1 MQISVVTLFP
11 ELVEAGNRCG
21 MVRSALEKEVLSVRG
36 YNPRGWSEDRNRRVD
51 DRPFGGGPGMLLQPG
66 PISGA
71 IDAAVAEQ
79 EGGDRPLVVA
89 LSPQGRRL
97 DRHVIADWSERRAPL
112 VLVCGR
118 YEGFDHRILDSR
130 VDVEYSLGDLVLS
143 GGELAAMVV
152 IDAIARR
159 LPGVVG
165 DAQSV
170 VEDSFEADRLDHPH
184 YTRPPE
190 WEGRGVPAVLSSGD
204 HRRIAAWRAEQAVL
218 TTARRRPDLF
228 MEHGPTAD
236 ERAAL
241 EKHWL
246 GGVQDASG
254 QQQNTRL
261 ITGGGK

>member
-1 MQISVVTLFP
+1 MRISVVTLFP
-11 ELVEAGNRCG
+11 ELVDAGNHCG
-21 MVRSALEKEVLSVRG
+21 MVRAAIEKQRLDVSG
-36 YNPRGWSEDRNRRVD
+36 YNPRDWSTDRNRRVD
-51 DRPFGGGPGMLLQPG
+51 DRPFGGGPGMLLQPE

-71 IDAAVAEQ
+71 IDAAVTDAGAE
-79 EGGDRPLVVA
+79 RPLVVA
-89 LSPQGRRL
+89 LSPQGKRL
-97 DRHVIADWSERRAPL
+97 DRHVIADWAEREQPL

-118 YEGFDHRILDSR
+118 YEGFDQRILDSR

-152 IDAIARR
+152 VDAIARR
-159 LPGVVG
+159 LPDVVG

-190 WEGRGVPAVLSSGD
+190 WEGRGVPAVLASGD
-204 HRRIAAWRAEQAVL
+204 HRRIAEWRGEQALL

-228 MEHGPTAD
+228 LQHGPSAT

-241 EKHWL
+241 ERHWL
-246 GGVQDASG
+246 AGSDETPGS
-254 QQQNTRL
+254 QQTRD
-261 ITGGGK
+261 

>member
-1 MQISVVTLFP
+1 MRISVVTLFP

-21 MVRSALEKEVLSVRG
+21 MVRAAIEKQRLDVAG
-36 YNPRGWSEDRNRRVD
+36 YNPRDWSADRNRRVD
-51 DRPFGGGPGMLLQPG
+51 DRPFGGGPGMLLQPA

-71 IDAAVAEQ
+71 IDAAVTDAGEQ
-79 EGGDRPLVVA
+79 RPLVVA
-89 LSPQGRRL
+89 LSPQGQRL
-97 DRHVIADWSERRAPL
+97 DRHVIADWAEREQPL

-118 YEGFDHRILDSR
+118 YEGFDQRTLDSR

-152 IDAIARR
+152 VDAIARR
-159 LPGVVG
+159 LPDVVG

-204 HRRIAAWRAEQAVL
+204 HRRIAEWRAEQALL

-228 MEHGPTAD
+228 LQHGPSAS

-241 EKHWL
+241 ERHWL
-246 GGVQDASG
+246 AGHDEIPGS
-254 QQQNTRL
+254 QQTRD
-261 ITGGGK
+261 

>member
-1 MQISVVTLFP
+1 MMRISVVTLFP
-11 ELVEAGNRCG
+11 ELVDAGNRCG
-21 MVRSALEKEVLSVRG
+21 MVRAAIEKERLTVAG
-36 YNPRGWSEDRNRRVD
+36 YNPRDWSADRNRRVD

-71 IDAAVAEQ
+71 IDAAVDEA
-79 EGGDRPLVVA
+79 GAKRPLVVA
-89 LSPQGRRL
+89 LSPQGQRL
-97 DRHVIADWSERRAPL
+97 DRHVIADWAEREQPL

-118 YEGFDHRILDSR
+118 YEGFDQRLLDSR

-152 IDAIARR
+152 VDAIARR
-159 LPGVVG
+159 LPDVVG

-204 HRRIAAWRAEQAVL
+204 HRRIAEWRSEQAL
-218 TTARRRPDLF
+218 MTTARRRPDLF
-228 MEHGPTAD
+228 LQHGPTD
-236 ERAAL
+236 NERAAL
-241 EKHWL
+241 ERHWL
-246 GGVQDASG
+246 AGSDDNPGS
-254 QQQNTRL
+254 QQTRD
-261 ITGGGK
+261 

>member
-1 MQISVVTLFP
+1 MRVSVVTLFP

-21 MVRSALEKEVLSVRG
+21 MVRSAIEKDRLRVRG
-36 YNPRGWSEDRNRRVD
+36 YNPRDWSEDRNRRVD

-66 PISGA
+66 PVSGA
-71 IDAAVAEQ
+71 IDAAVA
-79 EGGDRPLVVA
+79 DLDARPLVVA

-97 DRHVIADWSERRAPL
+97 DRQVIAEWSESRRPL

-118 YEGFDHRILDSR
+118 YEGFDQRILDSR
-130 VDVEYSLGDLVLS
+130 VDEEYSLGDLVLS

-190 WEGRGVPAVLSSGD
+190 WEGRGVPEVLTSGD
-204 HRRIAAWRAEQAVL
+204 HRRIAAWRAEAALL

-228 MEHGPTAD
+228 ADEGPTAQ

-241 EKHWL
+241 ERHWL
-246 GGVQDASG
+246 EPATTAAGRKT
-254 QQQNTRL
+254 NTRL
-261 ITGGGK
+261 TTGGGK

>member
-1 MQISVVTLFP
+1 MRISVVTLFP

-21 MVRSALEKEVLSVRG
+21 MVRSAIEKERLAVRG
-36 YNPRGWSEDRNRRVD
+36 YNPRDWSEDRNRRVD

-66 PISGA
+66 PICGA
-71 IDAAVAEQ
+71 IDAAVAGEPV
-79 EGGDRPLVVA
+79 RPLVVA

-97 DRHVIADWSERRAPL
+97 DRRVIADWSESRRPL

-118 YEGFDHRILDSR
+118 YEGFDQRILDSR
-130 VDVEYSLGDLVLS
+130 VEEEYSLGDLVLS

-152 IDAIARR
+152 IDAVARR

-190 WEGRGVPAVLSSGD
+190 WEGRGVPAVLTSGD
-204 HRRIAAWRAEQAVL
+204 HRRIAAWRAEAAL
-218 TTARRRPDLF
+218 MTTARRRPDLF
-228 MEHGPTAD
+228 AEKGPTAE

-241 EKHWL
+241 ERHWL
-246 GGVQDASG
+246 EPAAAA
-254 QQQNTRL
+254 
-261 ITGGGK
+261 TGR

>member
-11 ELVEAGNRCG
+11 ELVDAGNRCG
-21 MVRSALEKEVLSVRG
+21 MVRSAIEKASLAVRG
-36 YNPRGWSEDRNRRVD
+36 YNPRDWSADRNRRVD

-66 PISGA
+66 PICGA
-71 IDAAVAEQ
+71 IDAAVSES
-79 EGGDRPLVVA
+79 ERKPRVVA

-97 DRHVIADWSERRAPL
+97 DRHVIADWAERRQPL

-118 YEGFDHRILDSR
+118 YEGFDQRILDSR
-130 VDVEYSLGDLVLS
+130 VDEEYSLGDLVLS

-190 WEGRGVPAVLSSGD
+190 WEGRGVPGVLTSGD
-204 HRRIAAWRAEQAVL
+204 HRRIAAWRAEQAML

-228 MEHGPTAD
+228 TKHGPTAD

-241 EKHWL
+241 ERHWL
-246 GGVQDASG
+246 GNTDNPRASDR
-254 QQQNTRL
+254 TRD
-261 ITGGGK
+261 

>member
-1 MQISVVTLFP
+1 MQVSVVTLFP

-21 MVRSALEKEVLSVRG
+21 MVRSAIEKQRLVVQG
-36 YNPRGWSEDRNRRVD
+36 YNPRDWSDDPNRRVD

-66 PISGA
+66 PVSGA
-71 IDAAVAEQ
+71 IDAAVSDSAE
-79 EGGDRPLVVA
+79 RPLVVA
-89 LSPQGRRL
+89 LSPQGKRL
-97 DRHVIADWSERRAPL
+97 DRHVIAGWAERSRPL

-118 YEGFDHRILDSR
+118 YEGFDQRLLDSR
-130 VDVEYSLGDLVLS
+130 VDEEYSLGDLVLS

-190 WEGRGVPAVLSSGD
+190 WEGRGVPAVLTSGD
-204 HRRIAAWRAEQAVL
+204 HRRIAEWRAEAAL
-218 TTARRRPDLF
+218 MTTARRRPDLF
-228 MEHGPTAD
+228 AEEGPTAE

-241 EKHWL
+241 ERYWL
-246 GGVQDASG
+246 EPAAAA
-254 QQQNTRL
+254 
-261 ITGGGK
+261 TGR